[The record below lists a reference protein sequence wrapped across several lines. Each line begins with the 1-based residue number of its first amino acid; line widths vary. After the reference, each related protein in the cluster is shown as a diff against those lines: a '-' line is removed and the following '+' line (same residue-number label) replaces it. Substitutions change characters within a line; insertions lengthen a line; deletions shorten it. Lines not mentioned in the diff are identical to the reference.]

1 MGLYYRSSLFPWH
14 LTDLLYVH
22 PHHPWLVNVG
32 HPLHKV
38 DHSIGGQI
46 PHVYPLANQCRCGKP
61 CENPA
66 YCKISVNAKHRIY
79 VFSPHICLWLYERIP
94 PMLYLLCPILV
105 SPCSSF
111 FLCWNSK
118 FRHRRNIY
126 KSAIFLIFS
135 SYSGGMLPFF
145 PCVFYPSGGPVP
157 CRPNHRRVP
166 RPGAE
171 LAGGAAEG
179 HGVGGD
185 QCPAAGGGLETW
197 KNVTWPAGSWSK

>member
-1 MGLYYRSSLFPWH
+1 VSHPCFPMVIIFFCAE
-14 LTDLLYVH
+14 TPNSDIEETFT
-22 PHHPWLVNVG
+22 
-32 HPLHKV
+32 KV
-38 DHSIGGQI
+38 
-46 PHVYPLANQCRCGKP
+46 P
-61 CENPA
+61 
-66 YCKISVNAKHRIY
+66 
-79 VFSPHICLWLYERIP
+79 
-94 PMLYLLCPILV
+94 
-105 SPCSSF
+105 
-111 FLCWNSK
+111 
-118 FRHRRNIY
+118 
-126 KSAIFLIFS
+126 FS
-135 SYSGGMLPFF
+135 SYSPGMLPFF

>member
-1 MGLYYRSSLFPWH
+1 MSMWKSHVKTQHIVRSVSMRNTMYICFFSRIYVCDFTREYLQCFTSCVPSLFPH
-14 LTDLLYVH
+14 G
-22 PHHPWLVNVG
+22 HH
-32 HPLHKV
+32 
-38 DHSIGGQI
+38 I
-46 PHVYPLANQCRCGKP
+46 
-61 CENPA
+61 
-66 YCKISVNAKHRIY
+66 
-79 VFSPHICLWLYERIP
+79 
-94 PMLYLLCPILV
+94 
-105 SPCSSF
+105 